1 MNRFVRLPAFKLL
14 SLSDSDSERAGE
26 WSCGEVELEREEEE
40 DKVDRVDKVDKVGE
54 AIMGCGFPTGG

>member
-26 WSCGEVELEREEEE
+26 WSCGEVELEREEEV
-40 DKVDRVDKVDKVGE
+40 DKVDKVDKVGE

>member
-40 DKVDRVDKVDKVGE
+40 DKVDRVGE

>member
-26 WSCGEVELEREEEE
+26 WSCGEVELEREEE
-40 DKVDRVDKVDKVGE
+40 VDKVDKVDKAGE

>member
-26 WSCGEVELEREEEE
+26 WSCGEVELERDVE
-40 DKVDRVDKVDKVGE
+40 VDKVDKVDRVGE
-54 AIMGCGFPTGG
+54 ANMGCGFPTGG

>member
-26 WSCGEVELEREEEE
+26 WSCGEVELERDVE
-40 DKVDRVDKVDKVGE
+40 VDKVDKVGE

>member
-26 WSCGEVELEREEEE
+26 WSCGEVELERDVEV
-40 DKVDRVDKVDKVGE
+40 DKVDKVDKVGE

>member
-26 WSCGEVELEREEEE
+26 WSCGEVELEREEEV
-40 DKVDRVDKVDKVGE
+40 DKVDKVDKVGE
-54 AIMGCGFPTGG
+54 AIIG

>member
-26 WSCGEVELEREEEE
+26 WSCGEVELEREEE
-40 DKVDRVDKVDKVGE
+40 VDKVDKVGE

>member
-26 WSCGEVELEREEEE
+26 WSCGEVELVRDVEV
-40 DKVDRVDKVDKVGE
+40 DKVDRVGE